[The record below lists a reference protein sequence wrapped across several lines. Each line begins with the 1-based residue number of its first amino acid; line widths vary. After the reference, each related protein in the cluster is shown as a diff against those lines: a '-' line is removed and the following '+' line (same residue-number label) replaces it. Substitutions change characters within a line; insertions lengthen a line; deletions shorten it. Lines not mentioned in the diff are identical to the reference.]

1 MKEREESKTNKL
13 EASDISQIVEFGQNP
28 SQLFDKPHLAMDEK
42 YTDTTTKIVFDVL
55 NDPPS
60 QKYVVTQYKQK
71 DAEPYLPVKA
81 IVKDRTNITTIS
93 TNGELL
99 KKQLL
104 GGKNE
109 YKTAGQPG
117 MVAKYFS
124 IYNPA
129 KEVFT
134 VDPGSVFAGM
144 GDYLIACRSNE
155 NSFMVYSLHNLG
167 ILFAVTFHK
176 VCSVF

>member
-1 MKEREESKTNKL
+1 
-13 EASDISQIVEFGQNP
+13 
-28 SQLFDKPHLAMDEK
+28 MDEK

-104 GGKNE
+104 GGR
-109 YKTAGQPG
+109 
-117 MVAKYFS
+117 MS
-124 IYNPA
+124 IKQQDSPEWWRNI
-129 KEVFT
+129 
-134 VDPGSVFAGM
+134 SVFITR
-144 GDYLIACRSNE
+144 L
-155 NSFMVYSLHNLG
+155 
-167 ILFAVTFHK
+167 K
-176 VCSVF
+176 KCSQWTQAQCLPEWAII